1 MKQGRSLGSHQ
12 EDETPKPNV
21 YGRSLL
27 LLQQVDRVVNF
38 LPSSVLALVIDV
50 LQDSPC
56 QYNEALVAKLLRKLP
71 NPKFRR
77 VVAELLSIWQQDK
90 NNWNSCSLAAALS
103 SAAYSV
109 DRVRQAL
116 DVELVWTGPE
126 TTGASFRRTDQVL
139 LQLIRDARDELTLI
153 SFAVYKIPEIARS
166 LEAAINRGVQV
177 RLIAETPESGEG
189 KISFGLKAAFGIEII
204 RQAQVFVWPKN
215 NRPVDRE
222 GKYGSLHVKA
232 AIADRRYLFITS
244 ANLTEYAFTLNM
256 EMGLLVEN
264 EELTIQFIKQ
274 IDRLIQQK
282 IFVPITF

>member
-1 MKQGRSLGSHQ
+1 MKDGKSVGGHQ
-12 EDETPKPNV
+12 DDEIPKANA
-21 YGRSLL
+21 YARSLL

-38 LPSSVLALVIDV
+38 LPSSVLTSVIDL

-56 QYNEALVAKLLRKLP
+56 QYNEALVAKLLGNLP

-77 VVAELLSIWQQDK
+77 VVAELFSIWQQDS

-103 SAAYSV
+103 SSAYSV

-126 TTGASFRRTDQVL
+126 TSGASFRRTDQVL
-139 LQLIRDARDELTLI
+139 LQLIRDAQDELTLI
-153 SFAVYKIPEIARS
+153 SFAVYKIPEIAQA
-166 LEAAINRGVQV
+166 LKAAVNRGVKV

-189 KISFGLKAAFGIEII
+189 KVSFGVKAALGIEII
-204 RQAQVFVWPKN
+204 RQAQVFIWPKK

-232 AIADRRYLFITS
+232 AIGDRRYLFITS

-264 EELTIQFIKQ
+264 EELTIQVIKQ

-282 IFVPITF
+282 IFAPITF